1 MIYFNSLLLLKKQ
14 NLITVYAVKIAIST
28 LSHHLTSTKKKKNV
42 LTHSRSTFSKLSSN
56 IEFASSNKI
65 ERTANLQCMRKK
77 QKEELKKISGTH
89 VGS

>member
-28 LSHHLTSTKKKKNV
+28 LSHHLTSTKKKNV

-65 ERTANLQCMRKK
+65 ERIANLQCMGKK